1 MMSFMMAFGL
11 ASVMLCLGML
21 LRAKVSFFRKMLIP
35 SSVLGGIAGILFMN
49 VVSGMGVDI
58 GTNPEM
64 YTTIV
69 NHV

>member
-1 MMSFMMAFGL
+1 MSFMMAFGL

-49 VVSGMGVDI
+49 VAVS
-58 GTNPEM
+58 
-64 YTTIV
+64 YTHLTLPTTSRV
-69 NHV
+69 